1 MHFEKKARLVP
12 AIAFMFFLPACGL
25 ELGPGATNEPA
36 AHEPATIEPANTDSV
51 TIEPA
56 APVPQKLTIATF
68 NVLKLFDNVCDSGS
82 CGPSDFETQYSS
94 TEYNK
99 KLNKVAEGIRK
110 LNAEVVFLQEVES
123 PKAIGDLHSRLKDLY
138 SSYVI
143 GEGIHKGSLNTA
155 ILYNGELLFT
165 LFHDDLTA
173 GNSSIPYFSRI
184 FIELQ
189 LAVDPVAQEAKK
201 PDLIVFC
208 AHFRSKAGAD
218 DGARRLAEAKT
229 AHDYLV
235 ERAGQ
240 YPEALIVM
248 GGDLND
254 YPGSEPLKAL
264 EEDGELL
271 RVAAELPEKEQAT
284 YYYGGATY
292 ALDHLF
298 MAKKAAGAYI
308 SGTAAVVFDA
318 AGKSGYAGSDHAALK
333 ADFMLHPEA
342 SAP

>member
-1 MHFEKKARLVP
+1 MHFSEKTKLTASLVICIVLF
-12 AIAFMFFLPACGL
+12 AACGT
-25 ELGPGATNEPA
+25 GPGSGEEPDPSGR
-36 AHEPATIEPANTDSV
+36 EPGAS
-51 TIEPA
+51 EPA

-68 NVLKLFDNVCDSGS
+68 NVLRLFDTVCDSGS
-82 CGPSDFETQYSS
+82 CGANDFEEQYSS

-99 KLNKVAEGIRK
+99 KLNKVADGIRNLK
-110 LNAEVVFLQEVES
+110 AKVVFLQEVENK
-123 PKAIGDLHSRLKDLY
+123 KAISDLHSRLKDLY

-143 GEGIHKGSLNTA
+143 GEGIYKGSLNTA
-155 ILYNGELLFT
+155 ILYNGELLAT
-165 LFHDDLTA
+165 LFHNDLTA
-173 GNSSIPYFSRI
+173 GNSSVPYFSRV

-189 LAVDPVAQEAKK
+189 LAVDPTAQKAKE
-201 PDLIVFC
+201 PDLIIFC
-208 AHFRSKAGAD
+208 AHFRSKAGED

-240 YPEALIVM
+240 YPWALIVM

-264 EEDGELL
+264 EDDGELL
-271 RVAAELPEKEQAT
+271 RVAADLPKAQQVT
-284 YYYGGATY
+284 YYYSGSSY

-308 SGTAAVVFDA
+308 SGSAEAVFDT
-318 AGKSGYAGSDHAALK
+318 AGKRGYAGSDHAALK
-333 ADFMLHPEA
+333 ADFMLHPLT
-342 SAP
+342 SAQ